1 MAFQYSTGLRNDI
14 LDTGSLKALLA
25 DGYIKLY
32 SGTVPANADAA
43 LGSAVLLN
51 TYSDDDQGDPNGL
64 DLDTAAAGGA
74 IGKLA
79 AQTWSGTAVASGTA
93 SFFRYVKTG
102 DDGTLSTT
110 QLRVQGTVGGAGA
123 DMFLQSTSIVEDVLY
138 TIDYFSLSIP
148 V

>member
-1 MAFQYSTGLRNDI
+1 MAFKYSTGLRNDI
-14 LDTGSLKALLA
+14 LDTGSLKSLLA
-25 DGYIKLY
+25 DGYLKVY
-32 SGTVPANADAA
+32 SGTPPATADAA

-51 TYSDDDQGDPNGL
+51 TYSDDDQGSPNGL
-64 DLDTAAAGGA
+64 DLDAAAAGGA

-79 AQTWSGTAVASGTA
+79 AQTWSGTAVESGTA
-93 SFFRYVKTG
+93 SFFRYVKSG

-123 DMFLQSTSIVEDVLY
+123 DMFVQSETIVNGVLY
-138 TIDYFSLSIP
+138 TVDYFSLSIP